1 MNRRV
6 FDTEWAILFRL
17 YAKTQR
23 NSAILVSAPRRS
35 ASEDHFAHCKRP
47 IQLATV

>member
-1 MNRRV
+1 MNGRV
-6 FDTEWAILFRL
+6 FDTEWAILFRP

-23 NSAILVSAPRRS
+23 NSDTLVSAPRRS
-35 ASEDHFAHCKRP
+35 ASEDHFARGKRP